1 MDISLKNKSGIYIIK
16 TKINNRFYIGSAINL
31 YNRMHTHLTHLKQNK
46 HCNLKLQRFVNK
58 YGIENLFFECIEL
71 CDKENLIKKEQ
82 FYIDT
87 LKPFYNIAKIA
98 GSTLGVNI
106 TKEQSEKLSKLRKG
120 KQNSLGRKHSKETI
134 IKISESAKKRGLH
147 PNFKE
152 SSRKANTDRKHTKEH
167 REKISL
173 KQKKITIEQQKEVIN
188 LLSKGIFQKDIAF
201 KFNVSQRVISKIK
214 LGIY

>member
-1 MDISLKNKSGIYIIK
+1 MDISFKNKSGIYIIK
-16 TKINNRFYIGSAINL
+16 TKVNNRFYIGSAINL
-31 YNRMHTHLTHLKQNK
+31 YSRMHTHLTHLKQNK

-71 CDKENLIKKEQ
+71 CDKENLITKEQ

-98 GSTLGVNI
+98 GSTLGIKI

-120 KQNSLGRKHSKETI
+120 KQNSLGRKYSKETI
-134 IKISESAKKRGLH
+134 IKMSESAKKRGLH

-152 SSRKANTDRKHTKEH
+152 ASKKANTGRKHTKEH
-167 REKISL
+167 REKVSL
-173 KQKKITIEQQKEVIN
+173 KQKKITIEQQKEVVN
-188 LLSKGIFQKDIAF
+188 LLLKGFFQKDIAL

>member
-1 MDISLKNKSGIYIIK
+1 MDISFKNKSGIYIIK

-58 YGIENLFFECIEL
+58 YGIENIYFECIEL
-71 CDKENLIKKEQ
+71 CEKESLIIREQ

-87 LKPFYNIAKIA
+87 LNPFYNISKIA
-98 GSTLGVNI
+98 GSTLGIKI
-106 TKEQSEKLSKLRKG
+106 TKEQSEKLSKFRKG
-120 KQNSLGRKHSKETI
+120 KQNSLGRKYSKETI
-134 IKISESAKKRGLH
+134 IKMSESAKKRGLH
-147 PNFKE
+147 PNFKKA
-152 SSRKANTDRKHTKEH
+152 SVLANTGKKHTKEH

-173 KQKKITIEQQKEVIN
+173 KQKKINIKQQKEIID
-188 LLSKGIFQKDIAF
+188 LLSKGIFQNDIA
-201 KFNVSQRVISKIK
+201 KIYNVSQRVISKIK